1 MANSTHEPVRTM
13 LAGTLDEQ
21 LLGTEI
27 NLSVYATNIYRLL
40 GCQAGTDL
48 ESFNGRFDNFITRL
62 KSKKPQRA
70 MKAALKTGHE
80 HLVDYDTTL
89 QQLRNGMPSPNSRL
103 IDELFW
109 PHVNGPVIEALQ
121 TDAWLGQLTELVA
134 PLAQDNRDDHE
145 GAKARHAAAVLSH
158 IAAITNQTQALKGES
173 TFDPDL
179 WACAREYWNRTLND
193 DVFWDYLSHR
203 AKDLGASLLKA
214 HDLQALRDRM
224 PSVIQAFHL
233 TIARSCFEK
242 LDKPNVGSQH
252 LEIFTD
258 GQMPMTVTCGLR
270 NLTQA
275 WIGHQL
281 KKPTDALKAKFDH
294 VSGKID
300 YADAKTV
307 VMEVIRRTREAWEQ
321 LSEQKQMAQLIIDAG
336 AFDGIAQRMIDCV
349 SKISIQND
357 DADRA
362 LLLRALTFKTLAQL
376 PVSPAIKRSLDQNR
390 RTAVRFM
397 YGQVLNED
405 EDAQQF
411 DPTVCFFA
419 DGAEADPDASIV
431 LHYHKVTQ
439 ISCVN
444 IAWKNASL
452 LVPRSKMAQTRHRSR
467 ATIST
472 AAALA
477 QYPELADQHKRIQEK
492 RGQQLH
498 EIDIQQQHALDGLIA
513 ERNAAIAMCNKEH
526 DGHRRSLT
534 EQLRNAVEE
543 TKGLSDKVLDLDKRI
558 ESRLEW
564 LRSDFD
570 KKLNPL
576 ICVKDLQWPVTWSL
590 LAGLFF
596 IGVIASLVISK
607 QKVSANVADWLDS
620 IRPLVAFRGL
630 LDDQFG
636 CSLSQF
642 EWQIGVFGVVLLVI
656 GVIPAGIA
664 PYCFALR
671 ARRQLASLAGKFKQ
685 LSKEATRE
693 LQITRRSLQDQTEKA
708 EQVVADLTQQLAAL
722 DAQLKA
728 VSTDHQMRI
737 DMSKRSFD
745 CQRQRVEAD
754 ATKQLTPIE
763 AKAIK
768 NINVRPES
776 DQDVYPAIQLA
787 RRKEFM
793 PGQRPDS
800 DQCQRKMSAK
810 MDALIKSLDRS
821 MLEMV
826 NELQNRLSNEHFTNV
841 VEKLEAIPKH
851 RRTSHNLLM
860 IMRGDDPLPQTTS
873 DTPQQN
879 STSSMADRCPKCGF
893 SYGWQG
899 TVCTHCNYRL

>member
-336 AFDGIAQRMIDCV
+336 AFDGIAQQMIDNV
-349 SKISIQND
+349 NKLSIQSD

-362 LLLRALTFKTLAQL
+362 LLLRALTFKALAQL
-376 PVSPAIKRSLDQNR
+376 PVSAAIKRKLDQNR
-390 RTAVRFM
+390 RDAIRIM
-397 YGQVLNED
+397 YSQVLDED

-419 DGAEADPDASIV
+419 DGAEPDPDASLV
-431 LHYHKVTQ
+431 LSFHKIRTLT
-439 ISCVN
+439 CVN
-444 IAWKNASL
+444 YTWKKASL
-452 LVPRSKMAQTRHRSR
+452 LIPRSKMAQRRHQGSVGLGL
-467 ATIST
+467 ATLFARMVATPLRLTIGRGGM
-472 AAALA
+472 A
-477 QYPELADQHKRIQEK
+477 QEK
-492 RGQQLH
+492 MNQGFKNR
-498 EIDIQQQHALDGLIA
+498 AV
-513 ERNAAIAMCNKEH
+513 AAIINKAN
-526 DGHRRSLT
+526 T
-534 EQLRNAVEE
+534 
-543 TKGLSDKVLDLDKRI
+543 
-558 ESRLEW
+558 
-564 LRSDFD
+564 F
-570 KKLNPL
+570 
-576 ICVKDLQWPVTWSL
+576 
-590 LAGLFF
+590 
-596 IGVIASLVISK
+596 
-607 QKVSANVADWLDS
+607 VSAIETRAAYNV
-620 IRPLVAFRGL
+620 
-630 LDDQFG
+630 
-636 CSLSQF
+636 
-642 EWQIGVFGVVLLVI
+642 
-656 GVIPAGIA
+656 
-664 PYCFALR
+664 
-671 ARRQLASLAGKFKQ
+671 
-685 LSKEATRE
+685 
-693 LQITRRSLQDQTEKA
+693 
-708 EQVVADLTQQLAAL
+708 
-722 DAQLKA
+722 
-728 VSTDHQMRI
+728 
-737 DMSKRSFD
+737 
-745 CQRQRVEAD
+745 
-754 ATKQLTPIE
+754 
-763 AKAIK
+763 
-768 NINVRPES
+768 NVRSES
-776 DQDVYPAIQLA
+776 TQTSHPIIKRAEKGSFKLG
-787 RRKEFM
+787 KE
-793 PGQRPDS
+793 PDT
-800 DQCQRKMSAK
+800 DEAQRKMSAK
-810 MDALIKSLDRS
+810 FDDLYDSLDYAERRF
-821 MLEMV
+821 LE
-826 NELQNRLSNEHFTNV
+826 QIQ
-841 VEKLEAIPKH
+841 EANSEEDFRKVLKKIEALPKS
-851 RRTSHNLLM
+851 RRTIAAMKRILEG
-860 IMRGDDPLPQTTS
+860 GDPANEIRQPVS
-873 DTPQQN
+873 AN
-879 STSSMADRCPKCGF
+879 RNNARSSPSESSGNGCPKCGF
-893 SYGWQG
+893 GYAWNG
-899 TVCTHCNYRL
+899 TSCAHCGFRP